1 MTTAITM
8 IVAVTTGGIITV
20 RIPDVAVTGWGVIPA
35 RICAVAGATIPNAVA
50 ATIPNVGAMITAP
63 NADRTATTTGMT
75 EGGLGYAETEMGDT
89 GGRNDMVHS
98 ALSEV
103 RQVVDQPPRTWK
115 PYMDSSDW
123 WGIVEMELG
132 EVRRAIKDH
141 NASEER
147 KRAAEKELSHLCA
160 AVLSVKIHVMEE
172 EVEQEKR

>member
-1 MTTAITM
+1 M
-8 IVAVTTGGIITV
+8 
-20 RIPDVAVTGWGVIPA
+20 RIPDVAATGWGVIPA
-35 RICAVAGATIPNAVA
+35 RICAVAGATIPNAAA
-50 ATIPNVGAMITAP
+50 ATIPRVGAMITAP
-63 NADRTATTTGMT
+63 NAGSTATTGMT
-75 EGGLGYAETEMGDT
+75 EGGLGYAETEIGDT
-89 GGRNDMVHS
+89 GGRDDMVHS

-103 RQVVDQPPRTWK
+103 RQVVDQPPRMWK

-132 EVRRAIKDH
+132 EVRRAMKDH
-141 NASEER
+141 NASAER